1 MRLVFCEKH
10 SATSVDYSGMK
21 IQVFNHAAD
30 FLIIWK
36 LQKDSSHIWPR
47 RITISTTLTLINR
60 KCYSGEHEILVQHE
74 EQLLK

>member
-1 MRLVFCEKH
+1 MKLVFCEKH

-36 LQKDSSHIWPR
+36 LQKDCSHIWPR
-47 RITISTTLTLINR
+47 RITISTD
-60 KCYSGEHEILVQHE
+60 SDQSEV
-74 EQLLK
+74 LLRRT